1 MSIKEEYHSIKN
13 AILSYLL
20 MRNVENK
27 EKTARNIDLLTIVM
41 HIVGCVEST

>member
-1 MSIKEEYHSIKN
+1 MKDVYKSGKKKNYHSIKN

-27 EKTARNIDLLTIVM
+27 EKRQETLRIL
-41 HIVGCVEST
+41 